1 MQPQQLPPTA
11 QRGVQHELLSA
22 GWPCSEFSNSGISV
36 RVLHR
41 PSDSLHSIFTGDLEF
56 DSDSGIDSS
65 GLDVW
70 SGACALMC
78 SHIATNPAIV
88 SSLNV
93 LELGSGMGV
102 CGLFAAQTRFAA
114 QNVALTDAGN
124 FVMKVRAAAPRSAVS
139 LSLQVLAANLAMNA
153 PNCIAACHVFE
164 HSWGRYCSACAAA
177 CCFAIPIHPVHCNSF

>member
-1 MQPQQLPPTA
+1 MQPQQPPPTVH
-11 QRGVQHELLSA
+11 RVQHELLSA
-22 GWPCSEFSNSGISV
+22 GWPCSEFINSGISV

-78 SHIATNPAIV
+78 CHIATNPAIV
-88 SSLNV
+88 SALNV

-102 CGLFAAQTRFAA
+102 CGLFAAQTRFGA

-124 FVMKVRAAAPRSAVS
+124 FVMKVHAAASRCR
-139 LSLQVLAANLAMNA
+139 A
-153 PNCIAACHVFE
+153 PF
-164 HSWGRYCSACAAA
+164 
-177 CCFAIPIHPVHCNSF
+177 HCRCRCWPQIWR